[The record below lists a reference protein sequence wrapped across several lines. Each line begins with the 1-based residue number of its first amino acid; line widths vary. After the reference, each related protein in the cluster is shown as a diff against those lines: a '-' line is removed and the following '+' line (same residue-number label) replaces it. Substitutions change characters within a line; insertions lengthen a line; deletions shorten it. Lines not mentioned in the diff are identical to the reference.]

1 MGIPAMGSLAAQK
14 SPPMP
19 GVVSLSGQPTA
30 LDHPQPINSN
40 GKIANALG
48 VAKAQHQ
55 LMEVPETKLA
65 TPYKPP
71 QISLRQ
77 AL

>member
-1 MGIPAMGSLAAQK
+1 MGSPAMGSLAVQK
-14 SPPMP
+14 SPPTP

-48 VAKAQHQ
+48 AVKAQHQ
-55 LMEVPETKLA
+55 LMKMPETKQA